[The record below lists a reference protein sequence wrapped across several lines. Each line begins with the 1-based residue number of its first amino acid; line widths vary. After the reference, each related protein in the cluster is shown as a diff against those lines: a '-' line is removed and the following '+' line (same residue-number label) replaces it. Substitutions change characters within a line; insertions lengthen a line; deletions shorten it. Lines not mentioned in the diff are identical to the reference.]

1 MKTLPE
7 MNTIS
12 ENDLKIFMVIVALAI
27 FVQTFRTSSHKDEI
41 ARLQEKVTLLQQQI
55 NPCDEK

>member
-27 FVQTFRTSSHKDEI
+27 FVQTFRTSIQKDQI
-41 ARLQEKVTLLQQQI
+41 IRLQEKVMLLQQQM

>member
-1 MKTLPE
+1 MKILPE

-27 FVQTFRTSSHKDEI
+27 FVQTFRTSIHKDEI
-41 ARLQEKVTLLQQQI
+41 ARLHEKVTLLQQQM